1 MKTLKFLIFHVLLL
15 ILGSCSN
22 EQTELENGFNG
33 DTSETTRVDMKT
45 ALARA
50 EKMFC
55 KIEGGSTRSRKVAQ
69 IRYLQVNPQTRAG
82 KSLDSLY
89 YLINYADDGGFAV
102 AGADTRLD
110 EIYAISESGHLEESD
125 VAENPELEYFFQMLP
140 DEECLNMLGGSGM
153 TPDSTMIV
161 LPPGQLTDIDLSEK
175 VGPFINPNVSK
186 WSQYPPYNN
195 RCIKKDGT
203 VCVTGCVPLAT
214 AIIMSH
220 YEWPYIYDG
229 VMYDWQAMKSAKPYR
244 PNQGMNPKDS
254 IAIINAHIPHFIRA
268 LGSENNYSTDYGV
281 DRSSSNTKAHYKR
294 TFRHFGYNE
303 PNDFKDYDPN
313 SLQKLIKN
321 SQGPVLIRGKHS
333 DGDKHA
339 WVIDGY
345 YLDSHR
351 GTAYVGGH
359 GGDGLMFHV
368 VWGFSGGYNGYFK
381 FGSTVTNLYR
391 YSESWD
397 DPWWKINYLYDKE
410 EYKNYLKIVQY
421 SGMEYVG
428 DFVPNK

>member
-1 MKTLKFLIFHVLLL
+1 MKTLKFLIFPVLLL
-15 ILGSCSN
+15 IFGSCSN

-229 VMYDWQAMKSAKPYR
+229 VMYDWNQMKA
-244 PNQGMNPKDS
+244 QGSYPIDT

-281 DRSSSNTKAHYKR
+281 ESSGSNTKAHYKR
-294 TFRHFGYNE
+294 TFRHFGYKE

-321 SQGPVLIRGKHS
+321 SQGPVLIRGEHNTTGK
-333 DGDKHA
+333 GHA

-351 GTAYVGGH
+351 GTAYVGGY

-368 VWGFSGGYNGYFK
+368 IWGFTGSRNGYFK
-381 FGSTVTNLYR
+381 FGGTVLNMIKYH
-391 YSESWD
+391 ESWD
-397 DPWWKINYLYDKE
+397 DSVLKFYYLYDHEK
-410 EYKNYLKIVQY
+410 YQNYLKSVQF
-421 SGMEYVG
+421 SGLEYVG
-428 DFVPNK
+428 GFVPNKN